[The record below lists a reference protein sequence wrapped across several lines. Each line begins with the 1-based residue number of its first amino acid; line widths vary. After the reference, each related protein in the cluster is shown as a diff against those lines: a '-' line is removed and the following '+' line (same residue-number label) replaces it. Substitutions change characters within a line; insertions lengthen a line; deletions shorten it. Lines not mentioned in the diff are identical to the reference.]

1 MATSDLASGVLFHHA
16 GIIRVNIMEELFD
29 VATLLSNQPLPRGR
43 RLAIIT
49 NGGGP
54 GIIAADTAARNGL
67 LLPQPSQNLASRLR
81 SVIARDIK
89 MNNPLDLTARGTPE
103 EFNGILKVLADD
115 KDIDA
120 VLIIFIPLA
129 VANAAAMGNTIRD
142 VAPLFWQNGKPLLAC
157 FLGERGFKAKLGSSG
172 RFVPCYP
179 FPEEAIAALARA
191 VEYAEIRQKPPGK
204 VPKFRG
210 IKREKARKII
220 EKVMTKSPERPIW
233 LAVEEIT
240 DLLDCYGIRF
250 VETVV
255 AKTAARAATVAS
267 KIGFPVVVKLAS
279 NTITHKSDVGGV
291 VLDLNSGDEVKQAF
305 NDIKAKLHEIG
316 RQSEMEGVV
325 VQRMVKEGIEAI
337 VGVTQDP
344 SFGPLMM
351 FGSGGIYAEL
361 IKDVALRLHPL
372 TDLDAIE
379 MISSIRMAK
388 LFEGFRGSPPSDT
401 QALEDLLLRLSAMVE
416 DITQIAEL
424 DFNPVKV
431 MPQGEGYWIVDAR
444 IMIK

>member
-1 MATSDLASGVLFHHA
+1 M
-16 GIIRVNIMEELFD
+16 IEELFD

-43 RLAIIT
+43 RLVIVT

-54 GIIAADTAARNGL
+54 GIIAADAAARNGL
-67 LLPQPSQNLASRLR
+67 LLPQISQELASKLR
-81 SVIARDIK
+81 SVITRDIK
-89 MNNPLDLTARGTPE
+89 ISNPLDTTAGATSE
-103 EFNGILKVLADD
+103 EFDGILRLLADD
-115 KDIDA
+115 KNTDA
-120 VLIIFIPLA
+120 VLTIFIPPV
-129 VANAAAMGNTIRD
+129 VANAAAMGNTIKD
-142 VAPLFWQNGKPLLAC
+142 VAPLFWQNGKPLVAC
-157 FLGERGFKAKLGSSG
+157 FLGERGFKAKFGSSG
-172 RFVPCYP
+172 KFVPCYP

-191 VEYAEIRQKPPGK
+191 VEYTETRQKPQGK

-220 EKVMTKSPERPIW
+220 EKVMTKSTERPIW
-233 LAVEEIT
+233 LAMEEIT
-240 DLLDCYGIRF
+240 NLLDCYGIRF

-255 AKTAARAATVAS
+255 AKTSARAATVAS

-291 VLDLNSGDEVKQAF
+291 LLDLNSEDEVKRAF
-305 NDIKAKLHEIG
+305 KDIKTNLHKIG
-316 RQSEMEGVV
+316 RQSEMEGVT

-337 VGVTQDP
+337 AGVTQDP
-344 SFGPLMM
+344 SFGPLIM

-361 IKDVALRLHPL
+361 IKDVVLRLHPL
-372 TDLDAIE
+372 TDLDARE

-401 QALEDLLLRLSAMVE
+401 KALEDLLLRLSAMIE

-424 DFNPVKV
+424 DLNPVKV
-431 MPQGEGYWIVDAR
+431 MPKGEGYWIVDAR

>member
-1 MATSDLASGVLFHHA
+1 LPRFSQQLASKLK
-16 GIIRVNIMEELFD
+16 
-29 VATLLSNQPLPRGR
+29 
-43 RLAIIT
+43 
-49 NGGGP
+49 
-54 GIIAADTAARNGL
+54 
-67 LLPQPSQNLASRLR
+67 
-81 SVIARDIK
+81 SVITRDIRI
-89 MNNPLDLTARGTPE
+89 NNPLDTTAGATSE
-103 EFNGILKVLADD
+103 EFGAILKLLADD
-115 KDIDA
+115 KDSDA
-120 VLIIFIPLA
+120 VLTIFIPPV
-129 VANAAAMGNTIRD
+129 VANVEAMGNTMRD
-142 VAPLFWQNGKPLLAC
+142 MAPLFWQNGKPLLAC
-157 FLGERGFKAKLGSSG
+157 FLGERGFKAKLGSIG
-172 RFVPCYP
+172 KFVPCYP

-191 VEYAEIRQKPPGK
+191 VEYVETRQKPPGK
-204 VPKFRG
+204 VPKFLG

-220 EKVMTKSPERPIW
+220 EKVMTKSTERPIW
-233 LAVEEIT
+233 LATEEIT
-240 DLLDCYGIRF
+240 DLLDCYGMRF
-250 VETVV
+250 VETVL
-255 AKTAARAATVAS
+255 AKTPARAATVAL

-291 VLDLNSGDEVKQAF
+291 VLDLNSGDEVKRAF

-337 VGVTQDP
+337 AGVTQDP

-372 TDLDAIE
+372 TDLDARE

-388 LFEGFRGSPPSDT
+388 LYEGFRGSLPSDT

-431 MPQGEGYWIVDAR
+431 MPRGEGYWIVDAR